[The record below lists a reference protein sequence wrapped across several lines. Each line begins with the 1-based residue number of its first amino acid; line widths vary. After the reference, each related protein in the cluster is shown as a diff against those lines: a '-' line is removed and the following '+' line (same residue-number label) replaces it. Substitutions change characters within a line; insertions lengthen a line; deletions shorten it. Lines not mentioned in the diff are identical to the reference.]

1 MESAAR
7 RNIIT
12 KEKLVIQVDGYWSD
26 VFKKDNLVGS
36 CMVLNGLH
44 KVAPRTFQVL
54 NPSARLKA
62 ICFSLTHRRYFK
74 SRAVGS
80 FPSIGFSPSHEVS
93 FLLPN
98 LGVIP
103 KGFFRGEMAASS
115 CGFRHIKCEL
125 GPQVVNCVSGASL
138 EVKYNNAATFS
149 SGSLYFGIF
158 TKSAA
163 GDRYLRAAQCWRPA
177 GFHDDRRDNTRLTDK
192 KRFQPESRRIIVL
205 QLVHDMDA

>member
-44 KVAPRTFQVL
+44 KVAPHTFQVL

-62 ICFSLTHRRYFK
+62 ICFSLTHR
-74 SRAVGS
+74 
-80 FPSIGFSPSHEVS
+80 PSHEVS
-93 FLLPN
+93 FLLPH

-103 KGFFRGEMAASS
+103 KGLFWGEMAASS

-138 EVKYNNAATFS
+138 EVKYNHAATFS
-149 SGSLYFGIF
+149 SGPLYFGIF